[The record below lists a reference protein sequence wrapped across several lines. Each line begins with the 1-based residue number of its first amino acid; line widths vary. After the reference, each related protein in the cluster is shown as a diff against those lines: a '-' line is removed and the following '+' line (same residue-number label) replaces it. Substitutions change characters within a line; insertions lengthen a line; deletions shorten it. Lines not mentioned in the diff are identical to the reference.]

1 MSGLLLVIVNAA
13 KLPALSL
20 HYFTVRER
28 ARALLKDTVSK
39 HCEKTNCLDFSYL
52 HEGEEILIVDGQL
65 WFLAHAYSWNVL
77 AALRAES
84 NDDI

>member
-1 MSGLLLVIVNAA
+1 M
-13 KLPALSL
+13 KRWTLP
-20 HYFTVRER
+20 
-28 ARALLKDTVSK
+28 
-39 HCEKTNCLDFSYL
+39 DFSYL

>member
-1 MSGLLLVIVNAA
+1 MNS
-13 KLPALSL
+13 P
-20 HYFTVRER
+20 
-28 ARALLKDTVSK
+28 
-39 HCEKTNCLDFSYL
+39 DFSYL

-77 AALRAES
+77 AALRAKS